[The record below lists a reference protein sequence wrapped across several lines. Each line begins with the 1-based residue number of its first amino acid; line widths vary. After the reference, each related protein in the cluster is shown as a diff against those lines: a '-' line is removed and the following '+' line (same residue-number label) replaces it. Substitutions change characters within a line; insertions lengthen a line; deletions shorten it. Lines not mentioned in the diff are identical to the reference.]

1 MSILERL
8 YARQKSRRS
17 RGKGW
22 RFPEQGGG
30 NTTRTLTKAELLPKG
45 RKRMG
50 KILEAIATDHLCV
63 EPVIYE
69 GDSKF
74 NRARNRYCTLG
85 EKLMAKLNEEVIL
98 CTKPCQTEP
107 RSV

>member
-1 MSILERL
+1 
-8 YARQKSRRS
+8 
-17 RGKGW
+17 
-22 RFPEQGGG
+22 
-30 NTTRTLTKAELLPKG
+30 
-45 RKRMG
+45 MG

-85 EKLMAKLNEEVIL
+85 EKLMAKLNEEERKMLDDYSAAQNEESVLYGIDRFVKGFRLGVLMMIEVISDEDNL
-98 CTKPCQTEP
+98 ILHEGE
-107 RSV
+107 SV

>member
-1 MSILERL
+1 
-8 YARQKSRRS
+8 
-17 RGKGW
+17 
-22 RFPEQGGG
+22 
-30 NTTRTLTKAELLPKG
+30 
-45 RKRMG
+45 MG

-85 EKLMAKLNEEVIL
+85 EKLMAKLNEEERKML
-98 CTKPCQTEP
+98 GWTTARHKTKKAFSMGLTVLLKA
-107 RSV
+107 SG